1 MIGSSPHTWGIPQG
15 KRFRKLWPRFIPTY
29 VGHTLAIHSDAIQ
42 SPVHPHLRG
51 AYYPSEPQ
59 RDKRLGSSPPT
70 WGIPVPPARTS
81 STYRFIPTYVGHTCG
96 RSGRFPPRPVHPH
109 IRGAYYRAGSP
120 PILRRTVHP
129 HIRGAYAMQVIAGF
143 GSVRFIPTY
152 VGHTTRAW
160 GRTAHF
166 TVHPHIRGAYKRL
179 QISTGQLLRFIPTY
193 VGHTFTGCFADVR
206 RQRFIPTYV
215 GHTAAQGELLPR

>member
-1 MIGSSPHTWGIPQG
+1 MNEARFIPTYVGHTTRLSHREISGSVHPHLRGAYQFPRPVPVPHIGSSPHTWGIHAAGRVGSRPA
-15 KRFRKLWPRFIPTY
+15 RFIPTY
-29 VGHTLAIHSDAIQ
+29 VGHTGLGEL
-42 SPVHPHLRG
+42 SPG
-51 AYYPSEPQ
+51 
-59 RDKRLGSSPPT
+59 
-70 WGIPVPPARTS
+70 PAA
-81 STYRFIPTYVGHTCG
+81 
-96 RSGRFPPRPVHPH
+96 VHPH

-152 VGHTTRAW
+152 VGHT
-160 GRTAHF
+160 
-166 TVHPHIRGAYKRL
+166 
-179 QISTGQLLRFIPTY
+179 
-193 VGHTFTGCFADVR
+193 FTGCFADVR